1 MIAPEDLYI
10 LDVTEFTKDLY
21 RMGNARWP
29 NFSEDRARR
38 DVFITVQNGIEV
50 VIANGN
56 GFSASD
62 NITKAMRRPGN
73 KVWKIKKGARLPD
86 ELVLAKDMRPDSEG
100 HYLIAPAK
108 TMPLRKYLGALEEL
122 GLDPARVQLI
132 NVGVQ

>member
-10 LDVTEFTKDLY
+10 LDVIEFTKDLY

-29 NFSEDRARR
+29 NFGEDRARK

-62 NITKAMRRPGN
+62 NITPVMKRPGN
-73 KVWKIKKGARLPD
+73 RVWKIKKGARLPD
-86 ELVLAKDMRPDSEG
+86 ELVIAKDMRPDHEG
-100 HYLIAPAK
+100 HYLIAPSK

-132 NVGVQ
+132 TVGVN